1 MLLEWQDS
9 QRKVKTPP
17 NIKFHDK
24 EIPSE
29 LTRAFPQVLKSNY
42 SNGLISF
49 SKLSVALILNF
60 RTYRGAAPQ
69 RKRNGSAPL
78 FPSRFPPIHALSL
91 ARDEDLTA
99 LANAQTSRNF

>member
-29 LTRAFPQVLKSNY
+29 LTRAFPQVMKSNY

-49 SKLSVALILNF
+49 SK
-60 RTYRGAAPQ
+60 
-69 RKRNGSAPL
+69 
-78 FPSRFPPIHALSL
+78 
-91 ARDEDLTA
+91 
-99 LANAQTSRNF
+99 